1 MADKSKNGRSP
12 IIMQSIE
19 TLPVPLDK
27 VGLELSDDF
36 KGCDAETMVEAW
48 QLRRIADQR
57 SRKKRSQGGIITEDP
72 LFYKV

>member
-1 MADKSKNGRSP
+1 
-12 IIMQSIE
+12 MQGIE

-27 VGLELSDDF
+27 VALELSDDF
-36 KGCDAETMVEAW
+36 KGCDAGTMVEAW

-57 SRKKRSQGGIITEDP
+57 SRKKRSQGGIIITEDP

>member
-1 MADKSKNGRSP
+1 MSDKSKNGRSP
-12 IIMQSIE
+12 IIMQGIE

-27 VGLELSDDF
+27 VALELSDDF
-36 KGCDAETMVEAW
+36 KGCDAGTMVEAW

-57 SRKKRSQGGIITEDP
+57 SRKKRSQKGIITEDP